1 MSRRVD
7 FWDNLNPLEEC
18 FLDDLLYI
26 FKRVSSF
33 RRESAIFRDIRERMQ
48 RERERLCISDVP
60 MQDIQFIVEH
70 CIDSIQNCVH

>member
-33 RRESAIFRDIRERMQ
+33 RRESTIFRDIRERMQ
-48 RERERLCISDVP
+48 RERERFRISDVP